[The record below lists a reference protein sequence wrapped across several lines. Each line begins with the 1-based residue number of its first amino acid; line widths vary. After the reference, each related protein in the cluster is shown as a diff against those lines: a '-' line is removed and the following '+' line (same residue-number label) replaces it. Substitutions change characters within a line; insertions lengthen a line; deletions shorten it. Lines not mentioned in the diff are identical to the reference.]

1 MLHAQDLTIVLFLDN
16 QEGLLLV
23 KECQYMP
30 RMQDNFCYVK

>member
-23 KECQYMP
+23 NGCQYMP